1 VQNLSLIAEYTHT
14 NPLVYKHF
22 IPTESYQSDG
32 YSMGSYLGDNAE
44 EYYFA
49 LHYKLIRGLKLS
61 LSYSFS
67 QKGPN
72 YPYTG
77 VGNSMLGLPFINTVV
92 WYNKSVSLALLYE
105 VFNDIS
111 IFAGYSKSLIKDQL
125 QIYEPNY
132 FLGNTN
138 TINVGMNWGF

>member
-1 VQNLSLIAEYTHT
+1 
-14 NPLVYKHF
+14 
-22 IPTESYQSDG
+22 
-32 YSMGSYLGDNAE
+32 
-44 EYYFA
+44 
-49 LHYKLIRGLKLS
+49 
-61 LSYSFS
+61 
-67 QKGPN
+67 
-72 YPYTG
+72 
-77 VGNSMLGLPFINTVV
+77 MLGLPFINTVV